1 MYVSDLHVDT
11 VYHALEHGLRSIPQ
25 SHLDLLRMKDA
36 GYALQV
42 FAAFIDKSHTEH
54 PWESCIRLI
63 CCLRDEIEKNSDLVS
78 PVLSAKDLR
87 ENIDCG
93 RMSAIISVEEGDV
106 IEGRLDRVAKLHDL
120 GVRMMTLTWNH
131 RNSLAAPAYDA
142 DADSVTSLDD
152 ETGGLT
158 DLGHEFVA
166 ELESRHMILDVSHLS
181 DRGFYDLASIARRPF
196 IASHSNAR
204 RIHSAPRNLTDD
216 MIKLLAARG
225 GIIGLNYYADFVG
238 GSGGFE
244 DLARHAEHIARIGGA
259 SVLALGSD
267 FDGIP
272 YNPLIPDCKSVPFF
286 EEHLGRVGFTDDE
299 IDGIMGGNAV
309 RFFTENL

>member
-1 MYVSDLHVDT
+1 MYISDLHVDT
-11 VYHALEHGLRSIPQ
+11 VYHALSHGLRSIPD
-25 SHLDLLRMKDA
+25 SHLDLSRMKDA

-42 FAAFIDKSHTEH
+42 FAAFVDKGRTSR
-54 PWESCIRLI
+54 PWESCLSLISRLNE
-63 CCLRDEIEKNSDLVS
+63 EITKNSDLVM
-78 PVLSAKDLR
+78 PVLTGADIRQNLASGK
-87 ENIDCG
+87 
-93 RMSAIISVEEGDV
+93 MSAVISVEEGDV
-106 IEGRLDRVAKLHDL
+106 IEGDVSRISHLHSL

-142 DADSVTSLDD
+142 DSDSVTAVDD

-158 DLGHEFVA
+158 ALGREFVS
-166 ELESRHMILDVSHLS
+166 ELESKRMIVDVSHLS
-181 DRGFYDLASIARRPF
+181 DRAFYELSELASRPF

-204 RIHSAPRNLTDD
+204 SIHNVPRNLTDD
-216 MIKLLAARG
+216 MIRRIANAG

-238 GSGGFE
+238 GEGGFE
-244 DLARHAEHIARIGGA
+244 DLARHAAHIAKIGGA

-299 IDGIMGGNAV
+299 IDGIMGINAI
-309 RFFTENL
+309 RFLSENL